1 MKAFRITAVCLLCLG
16 PGVFP
21 SPGVRAATTEEPAD
35 VPEQAS
41 PTDEPAESI
50 DLDKLLDM
58 ADTDVGQLSQVRVS
72 GLTGSESL
80 DMPVSTVSRQEST
93 VGQSAAAIFVITNE
107 MICYRPNCHRTFDRI
122 MTVWIWGAK
131 TRLYRIVENFGED
144 GAGSPDLIAVV
155 VSAVSVGRTDRFRRS
170 VREVCYSNGNDRIGW
185 LGVGRGVLPA
195 VAP

>member
-1 MKAFRITAVCLLCLG
+1 MNAKQVTRGRRLSLERLEHRRLL
-16 PGVFP
+16 
-21 SPGVRAATTEEPAD
+21 ATYY
-35 VPEQAS
+35 
-41 PTDEPAESI
+41 
-50 DLDKLLDM
+50 LDPIN
-58 ADTDVGQLSQVRVS
+58 
-72 GLTGSESL
+72 GS
-80 DMPVSTVSRQEST
+80 DDFT
-93 VGQSAAAIFVITNE
+93 
-107 MICYRPNCHRTFDRI
+107 CYRPNCHRTFDRI

>member
-1 MKAFRITAVCLLCLG
+1 
-16 PGVFP
+16 
-21 SPGVRAATTEEPAD
+21 
-35 VPEQAS
+35 
-41 PTDEPAESI
+41 
-50 DLDKLLDM
+50 
-58 ADTDVGQLSQVRVS
+58 
-72 GLTGSESL
+72 
-80 DMPVSTVSRQEST
+80 
-93 VGQSAAAIFVITNE
+93 
-107 MICYRPNCHRTFDRI
+107 